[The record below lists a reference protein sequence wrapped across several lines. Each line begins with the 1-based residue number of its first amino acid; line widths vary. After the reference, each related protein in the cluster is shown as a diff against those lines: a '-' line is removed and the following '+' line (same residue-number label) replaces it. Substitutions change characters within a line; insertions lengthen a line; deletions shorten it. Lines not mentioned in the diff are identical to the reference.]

1 MGVTSTDRESDQNVA
16 SSALN
21 FDLIKARAAEKL
33 QIDVTE
39 VTDQVL
45 GDLIGMTRDSIGRL
59 RRGTYRPALE
69 TVVELARALGTTM
82 DALLSTPTG
91 DAR

>member
-1 MGVTSTDRESDQNVA
+1 MGITSTDRERDLNVA
-16 SSALN
+16 PSALN

-33 QIDVTE
+33 HIDITE

-45 GDLIGMTRDSIGRL
+45 GDLIGITRDSIGRL

-69 TVVELARALGTTM
+69 TVVELARALDSTV
-82 DALLSTPTG
+82 DALLNTRAG
-91 DAR
+91 EAR